1 MLSKTFGPIVFP
13 AVRTQ
18 NSSPKPVSNKISGQT
33 LESEQ
38 LSTMA
43 YGFALHQDFLAL
55 NQNNN
60 SLFQACLL

>member
-43 YGFALHQDFLAL
+43 YGFCP
-55 NQNNN
+55 
-60 SLFQACLL
+60 SSRLFSIESKQ